1 MRAGENPKPH
11 TFALQEKCSGET
23 MQGLHHHQQQLAA
36 LLAAALPKDDSSSAA
51 LAPTT
56 ATVTP
61 ASEEGESSRLSALT
75 SLHRAVLYPPNS
87 LLVAHS
93 ASYISKGFSQLISD
107 KLYSVRLAA
116 AKAYGAL
123 CSVLCSIS
131 VASNGRQN
139 HVVLGSLIDQF
150 IGWSLP
156 SLNNTGGE
164 TSELALESLHEFLNV
179 GDVGAVERYALPILK
194 ACQELIEDE
203 KTSVSLLQ
211 RLLGVLTLISLKFFR
226 CFQPHFVDIVD
237 ILLGWAMI
245 PDIKESDKCVIMDS
259 FLQFQKHW
267 VNNMQFSLGL
277 LSKFLG
283 DMDVLLQDGGS
294 GTPQQFKRI
303 LALLTCFCT
312 VLQSVASG
320 LLEINFL
327 EQINESLCQM
337 VPVLLQCLSLIGKK
351 FGWSKWIEE
360 SWRCLTLLAEILSER
375 FSSFYPMAVDTLFQ
389 SLEVENANKVLETET
404 ISTFQ
409 VHGILKTNLQLL
421 SLQKLGL
428 MSSSVLNILRFE
440 GPISHLRLHPN
451 HLVTGSAAATY
462 IFLLQHGKNDVVE
475 KTMDS
480 LIEELQLLT
489 CKLEQISIMVD
500 ELDVMAGSKCY
511 SKSELVV
518 LIKFNM
524 KVLLS
529 CVTFGPGSSLIGQT
543 DVDTLCVSRAHKL
556 VTFVSSKMDPFSSP
570 IQNSVELQ
578 VTILKTLERLTAIEL
593 VSKYSM
599 SKQKTSSGKY
609 AEGEIVRNSCPTIV
623 FDPLRRCSK
632 LLIKSLCVISPF
644 TVKIE
649 AIKWVHKFCENVIEV
664 YKNIEAPLYPCQV
677 AACWKIIH
685 GLLLSILAAAS
696 DKEPKVRYL
705 VAAAVEMLLIAKLI
719 HPLHFPVI
727 AEVFLEK
734 LGDPETHIKNTY
746 LKQLSHVLPV
756 TTYTCDLHDFGLIS
770 TNCSRVHTLSDHS
783 VHWKQLFALKQMPQ
797 KLHSHQLVSILSY
810 ISQRWQVPLASWIHR
825 LIYSCYSKRDPSLTQ
840 QEDVDV
846 DNGLWWDI
854 KVEEDTLERIC
865 TVNHLAGAWWAIHEA
880 ARFCITT
887 RLRTNLGGPTQTF
900 AALERMLLDIAHV
913 LRLETDQNDGN
924 FNVIGSCAHL
934 LPMRLFLE
942 FVEALK
948 KNVYNAYE
956 GSTILS
962 HASRQ
967 SLLFFRANKKVCEE
981 WFSRISEPMMD
992 AGLKLQCHDATI
1004 HYCSLRLVDI
1014 SNFVAL
1020 ALSDNSKVQASENL
1034 QNIRGRYA
1042 GDILR
1047 ILRNMTFALCK
1058 KREPEVLI
1066 GIQKWATISFSP
1078 LFKEDGSSDGMN
1090 LEFSW
1095 ITGLVYQARGEH
1107 EKAAAHYIHLLQT
1120 EESLSSMGSD
1130 GVQFAIARIIE
1141 SYTAISDWKS
1151 LESWLLELQT
1161 IRAKYAGKSY
1171 AGALTT
1177 AGNEINSI
1185 QALAC
1190 FDEGNFQAAWSFLD
1204 LTPKSSNEL
1213 TLDPKLALQRS
1224 EQMLLQAMLL
1234 HVEGKADEV
1243 CHELQRAKSLME
1255 ETFSVLALDGLV
1267 DAAPHVNQLYCIS
1280 AFEESCKPGDN
1291 QGKHVTS
1298 LLNSYIQTGQFP
1310 CGGVYQ
1316 DCSLWLKV
1324 LRVHQTTLP
1333 TAPVTLELCKNLMI
1347 LARKQR
1353 NLRLATR
1360 LSNYLKSHVSLCFHD
1375 GLHEYFTSI
1384 LEYEAILAMRAENKE
1399 EALTYL
1405 WSFVRPFL
1413 VDSSIVPSDSRVSV
1427 LKANACLKLSKWLIR
1442 DYAHK
1447 SLENVVLKMR
1457 ADFIMTEITS
1467 GNGSA
1472 SLGDG
1477 YQSSK
1482 SRVNLIVEELAGTA
1496 TKLSTLLCP
1505 TMGKSWILYASWC
1518 YVQARASVSSD
1529 CEMALHSCSFSPILA
1544 SEIQHQR
1551 FVLTEEEQLRVK
1563 NIILEHTL
1571 NRSDE
1576 KMYEERGD
1584 YDSLETGYSQNES
1597 NSKVL
1602 LQKIIDAIE
1611 TAAGTPGAED
1621 NDIGSLSAALAI
1633 QLQKCFSSSTTVLE
1647 DAEVMSLVHY
1657 LVEVWWSLRRRR
1669 VSLFGHA
1676 AQAFINYLSYSSM
1689 KCSNGQLSSCDVE
1702 SNYKYPSHTLRA
1714 ILNVL
1719 HIIVNYGVELKD
1731 TIEPALSKVP
1741 LPPLEEITPQLF
1753 ARLSSH
1759 PNEVVRKQ
1767 LENLLITRA
1776 KLSPWSLVYPTLVDV
1791 NSQEKEPSEE
1801 IQKILAYLNKLY
1813 PRLVQDAHLMI
1824 KELENVTVLW
1834 EELWLGTLQDLHS
1847 DVMRRINLL
1856 KEDAAR
1862 IAENSTLSHGEKN
1875 KINGAKYSAMM
1886 APVFVVLERRLTST
1900 SRKPETPHEARF
1912 LEEYQETIKLAFAK
1926 FKTPPASV
1934 VAIGDVWRPFENIA
1948 ASLASYQR
1956 KSSVSLGEVSP
1967 LLASLSTSYAPM
1979 PGLEKEATI
1988 SEPESDLDSISPGI
2002 VTISSFSAQVSILPT
2017 KTKPKKIV
2025 IMGSDGMNYTYLLK
2039 GREDLRLDAR
2049 IMQLLQAVNR
2059 VLQSSA
2065 ATRGQPLGIR
2075 YYSVTPISGRAGLIQ
2090 WVDNLI
2096 SIYSV
2101 FKSWQNR
2108 AQLSQLS
2115 AMGTD
2120 TKTTA
2125 PPVARPSDL
2134 FYGKIIPALKEKG
2147 IRRVISRRDWPH
2159 EVKRKVLLELMK
2171 ETPKHLLYQELWCAS
2186 EGFQA
2191 FNSKLKR
2198 YSGSV
2203 AAMSIV
2209 GHILGLGDRHLDN
2222 ILVDFCRGD
2231 IVHIDYNVCFDKG
2244 QRLKIPEIVPFRL
2257 TQTVEAAL
2265 GLTGME
2271 GSFRANCEA
2280 VLSVLRKNKDIILML
2295 LEVFVWDPLVEW
2307 TRANFHDDA
2316 AVVGEERRGMELAV
2330 SLSLFASRVQEIRIP
2345 LQEHHDLLLS
2355 TLPDIEVA
2363 LERFFDA
2370 LNQYEIVS
2378 GLFYCADQD
2387 RSTLV
2392 LHESSAKLAAAEA
2405 TSNSEKTLALF
2416 EMHALE
2422 FAQAQAIVMEKGREA
2437 ATWIE
2442 QHGMILDA
2450 LRGSSIPEIKACIKL
2465 TGSGEALSLTSAVLV
2480 SGVPLTVVPEPTQ
2493 IQCHDIDREISHLV
2507 TELDYGLSS
2516 AVAALQMYSL
2526 ALQRILPLNYLI
2538 TSQVHGWAQ
2547 VMLSLNTLSPDIISV
2562 ALRQGVEL
2570 VTKGHN
2576 NGTLSVKSSY
2586 DDLCLK
2592 LMNHTADIERLE
2604 EDCSEITISIGQGTE
2619 SKAKERLLSTF
2630 VNHIQHSGLKRRQEA
2645 FIPERTLISAF
2656 HGDIEEKRESML
2668 SILNKVLYNLFTD
2681 VKHRISRSQD
2691 NSAVAR
2697 NTNTGLSSYFG
2708 SFPGDFEEQIEKCA
2722 LVAEFLEELKCHVG
2736 LDVHDTEANANISS
2750 YTSQESWAS
2759 LFKTNLLFCK
2769 NFVRNM
2775 IEVVVPSVIKSA
2787 ISFNSDVMDIFGSIS
2802 QIRGS
2807 IETSLEQFIQVQLE
2821 KSSLIELEQNY
2832 FVKVGL
2838 ITEQQLALEEA
2849 AVKGR
2854 DHLSWE
2860 EAEEL
2865 ASQEEACRVQLDKLH
2880 QMWNQKDLRNSLLM
2894 KKEASI
2900 TSALISTEHQLK
2912 SLIGSESEMEP
2923 HVLRKKGLL
2932 TVLTESF
2939 SELESIDQAL
2949 ISTVGP
2955 ICHSSHRIP
2964 YLAEMMNSGHA
2975 ISEYIWKFPS
2985 LPSNFSFLI
2994 WKVSVVDLLLD
3005 SCTHDVATSFDQ
3017 NLGFEQ
3023 HVDLVKKA
3031 LSDQLQERISRYL
3044 KERVVP
3050 LMLTRLDT
3058 EIEMLREKVESSKD
3072 RTIDQIKID
3081 HDAVGR
3087 VQFMLEEYCNA
3098 HETVRAAIS
3107 AASIMKKQ
3115 VNELK
3120 DALIKT
3126 NLEICQMEWIYD
3138 ISSSPLKSTPMIS
3151 QKFIGGDDNLLSV
3164 ILNISRSKLLE
3175 KLQSSVTKIA
3185 RSLERLQ
3192 SCEGTSIATEGQLER
3207 AMSWACGGPNSSPA
3221 GNSGI
3226 PLEFHDHLIN
3236 RRQLLQGARENAS
3249 EVMKV
3254 CTSILEFEASRHG
3267 IFRTKDGGIWEQ
3279 SYLNALKN
3287 LDVTYHSFTRSE
3299 QEWKQAQSNME
3310 AASSGLV
3317 SASNE
3322 LHVAALKAKSA
3333 SGDMQSTLLAMRDSA
3348 CELSV
3353 ALSAYSGIIRGHSTL
3368 TSECGPMLEEVLAI
3382 TEALHDVHS
3391 LGKEAA
3397 VLHSSIMQNL
3407 SKANAILLPLESLL
3421 SKDVAAM
3428 TDAMAR
3434 EKETNVEIAPIH
3446 GQAIFQSYH
3455 NRIKEALLGFKP
3467 LVPALVLS
3475 VEELYSKLIKL
3486 ARAAGLH
3493 AGNLHKA
3500 LEGLGESL
3508 QVRSQDIG
3516 PSREDLSNH
3525 AIVYDTQESG
3535 KFSKSNS
3542 EFDSGSVSLNELCL
3556 PDRGWISPPESID
3569 NGSTESGFTSAEAS
3583 LADSFSGLDITE
3595 LLSGDSD
3602 SKENGGY
3609 PHCMPSLLTEVQ
3621 DLPLEKAEA
3630 KILLQESS
3638 DLVREDK
3645 AILLNQDKA
3654 EEESRG
3660 TSFTDMRTVDQ
3671 ARGKNAYAMSVL
3683 RRVEMKLDGRDITET
3698 RDITVAEQVDFLL
3711 RQATNIDNLCNMYE
3725 GWTPWI

>member
-1 MRAGENPKPH
+1 
-11 TFALQEKCSGET
+11 

-36 LLAAALPKDDSSSAA
+36 LLAAALPKDDSSSSA
-51 LAPTT
+51 LAPNT
-56 ATVTP
+56 ATV
-61 ASEEGESSRLSALT
+61 SEEDESSRLSALT

-93 ASYISKGFSQLISD
+93 ASYLCKGFSQLISD

-123 CSVLCSIS
+123 CSVLCLIS
-131 VASNGRQN
+131 VTSNGRQN
-139 HVVLGSLIDQF
+139 HVVLGSFIDQF

-156 SLNNTGGE
+156 SLNNAGDE

-211 RLLGVLTLISLKFFR
+211 RLLGVLTLVSLKFFR

-237 ILLGWAMI
+237 ILLGWAMV
-245 PDIKESDKCVIMDS
+245 PDIEESDKCVIMDS

-283 DMDVLLQDGGS
+283 DMDVLLQDGSS
-294 GTPQQFKRI
+294 GTPQQFKRL

-327 EQINESLCQM
+327 EQINEPLREM
-337 VPVLLQCLSLIGKK
+337 VPVLLQCLSLMGKK
-351 FGWSKWIEE
+351 FGWSKWIED

-375 FSSFYPMAVDTLFQ
+375 FSNFYPMAVDTLFQ
-389 SLEVENANKVLETET
+389 SLEVENANKLLETEA

-428 MSSSVLNILRFE
+428 MPSSVLNILRFE

-462 IFLLQHGKNDVVE
+462 IFLLQHGKNDVVD
-475 KTMDS
+475 KTMDY

-489 CKLEQISIMVD
+489 CKLEQISVMGD

-511 SKSELVV
+511 SKSEFVV

-529 CVTFGPGSSLIGQT
+529 CVTFGPGSSLIGQIEI
-543 DVDTLCVSRAHKL
+543 DTLCVSRAQKL
-556 VTFVSSKMDPFSSP
+556 VTFISGKMDPFSSP
-570 IQNSVELQ
+570 IQSSVELQ
-578 VTILKTLERLTAIEL
+578 VTILRTLEKLTAIEL
-593 VSKYSM
+593 KSTS
-599 SKQKTSSGKY
+599 SIRKQKISSGKY
-609 AEGEIVRNSCPTIV
+609 AEEENVNDLYPTIV
-623 FDPLRRCSK
+623 FDPLRRYSK
-632 LLIKSLCVISPF
+632 LLIKSLCAISPF
-644 TVKIE
+644 SVKIE
-649 AIKWVHKFCENVIEV
+649 ALNWVHNFCENVVEV
-664 YKNIEAPLYPCQV
+664 YKNIETPLYPCQV
-677 AACWKIIH
+677 AACRNIIQ
-685 GLLLSILAAAS
+685 GLLLSVLAAAS

-705 VAAAVEMLLIAKLI
+705 VAVAVEMLLIAKLI
-719 HPLHFPVI
+719 HPMHFPII

-746 LKQLSHVLPV
+746 LKQLSHVLPI
-756 TTYTCDLHDFGLIS
+756 TTYTCGLRDFGLIS
-770 TNCSRVHTLSDHS
+770 AYCPQVHTLSDHS
-783 VHWKQLFALKQMPQ
+783 LHWKQLFALKQMPQ

-810 ISQRWQVPLASWIHR
+810 ISQRWKVPLSSWIHR
-825 LIYSCYSKRDPSLTQ
+825 LIYACHSKRDLSLAQ

-854 KVEEDTLERIC
+854 KVDEDTLERIC
-865 TVNHLAGAWWAIHEA
+865 SVNHLAGAWWAIHEA

-924 FNVIGSCAHL
+924 FNVIGSYAHL

-948 KNVYNAYE
+948 KNVYNAYD

-1004 HYCSLRLVDI
+1004 HYSSLRMVDL

-1020 ALSDNSKVQASENL
+1020 ALSDKSKVQTSENL

-1047 ILRNMTFALCK
+1047 ILRNMTLALCK

-1066 GIQKWATISFSP
+1066 GIQKWATIAFSP
-1078 LFKEDGSSDGMN
+1078 LFKEENQGSSDNMN

-1095 ITGLVYQARGEH
+1095 ITGLVHQAGGEH

-1141 SYTAISDWKS
+1141 SYTAISDWKA

-1177 AGNEINSI
+1177 TGNEINSI

-1213 TLDPKLALQRS
+1213 TLDPRLALQRS

-1234 HVEGKADEV
+1234 HVEGKPDEV
-1243 CHELQRAKSLME
+1243 SRELQRAKSMLE

-1267 DAAPHVNQLYCIS
+1267 DAAPHINQLYCIS

-1291 QGKHVTS
+1291 QGKHLAS
-1298 LLNSYIQTGQFP
+1298 LVNSFIQTGQFP

-1324 LRVHQTTLP
+1324 LRVHQNTLP
-1333 TAPVTLELCKNLMI
+1333 TAPVTLELCINLMI

-1360 LSNYLKSHVSLCFHD
+1360 LSNYLKSHVSLSVHD
-1375 GLHEYFTSI
+1375 GLQEYFTSI
-1384 LEYEAILAMRAENKE
+1384 LEYEAILAMRADNKE
-1399 EALTYL
+1399 KEALTYL

-1413 VDSSIVPSDSRVSV
+1413 VCSSIVPSDSHVNV

-1442 DYAHK
+1442 DYSSK
-1447 SLENVVLKMR
+1447 NLEKVVLKMR
-1457 ADFIMTEITS
+1457 ADFITTEISS

-1472 SLGDG
+1472 AVGDG

-1482 SRVNLIVEELAGTA
+1482 SGVSLIVEELAGTA
-1496 TKLSTLLCP
+1496 RKMSTLLCP
-1505 TMGKSWILYASWC
+1505 TMGKSWVSYASWC
-1518 YVQARASVSSD
+1518 YVQARASVSSN
-1529 CEMALHSCSFSPILA
+1529 CETALLSCSFSPILA
-1544 SEIQHQR
+1544 SEMRHHR
-1551 FVLTEEEQLRVK
+1551 FTLTEEEQLHVK

-1571 NRSDE
+1571 NRSYNN
-1576 KMYEERGD
+1576 MSEERGD
-1584 YDSLETGYSQNES
+1584 CDSSETGHSQNEVDL
-1597 NSKVL
+1597 KLL

-1611 TAAGTPGAED
+1611 TSAGAPGAED
-1621 NDIGSLSAALAI
+1621 NDIGSLSATLST
-1633 QLQKCFSSSTTVLE
+1633 QLQECFSSSTTVLKE
-1647 DAEVMSLVHY
+1647 ADVMSPVRY
-1657 LVEVWWSLRRRR
+1657 LVEVWWSLRKRR

-1676 AQAFINYLSYSSM
+1676 AQAFMNYLSYSSM

-1702 SNYKYPSHTLRA
+1702 LNYKYPSHTLRA

-1856 KEDAAR
+1856 KEEAAR
-1862 IAENSTLSHGEKN
+1862 IAENTTLSHGEKN
-1875 KINGAKYSAMM
+1875 KINDAKYSAMM

-1912 LEEYQETIKLAFAK
+1912 LEEYQETIKLAFEK

-1967 LLASLSTSYAPM
+1967 QLASLSTSYAPM
-1979 PGLEKEATI
+1979 PGLEKETTI
-1988 SEPESDLDSISPGI
+1988 SEPESDLDGIPPGI

-2025 IMGSDGMNYTYLLK
+2025 VVGSDGMNYTYLLK

-2049 IMQLLQAVNR
+2049 IMQLLQAVNGF
-2059 VLQSSA
+2059 LQSSA

-2090 WVDNLI
+2090 WVDNVI

-2120 TKTTA
+2120 TKSKA
-2125 PPVARPSDL
+2125 PPVARPSDM

-2231 IVHIDYNVCFDKG
+2231 IMHIDYNVCFDKG

-2316 AVVGEERRGMELAV
+2316 AVVGEERKGMELAV

-2363 LERFFDA
+2363 LERFSDA

-2378 GLFYCADQD
+2378 GLFYFADQE

-2392 LHESSAKLAAAEA
+2392 LHETSAKLAVVEA
-2405 TSNSEKTLALF
+2405 TCNSEKTLALF
-2416 EMHALE
+2416 EMQAIE

-2437 ATWIE
+2437 ATWVE

-2450 LRGSSIPEIKACIKL
+2450 LCGSSIPEIKACIKL
-2465 TGSGEALSLTSAVLV
+2465 TGSGEALSLTSAVLMA
-2480 SGVPLTVVPEPTQ
+2480 GVPLTVVPEPTQ

-2516 AVAALQMYSL
+2516 AVAALQIYSL

-2547 VMLSLNTLSPDIISV
+2547 VMISLNTLSPDIISV

-2570 VTKGHN
+2570 VTKGHT
-2576 NGTLSVKSSY
+2576 NGVLSVKSSY

-2592 LMNHTADIERLE
+2592 VKNYAADIERLE
-2604 EDCSEITISIGQGTE
+2604 EECSELAFSIGQGSE

-2630 VNHIQHSGLKRRQEA
+2630 VNHIHHSGLKTRQEA
-2645 FIPERTLISAF
+2645 LIHEETAISALR
-2656 HGDIEEKRESML
+2656 GDIEEKRESML
-2668 SILNKVLYNLFTD
+2668 SILNTVLCNLFTD
-2681 VKHRISRSQD
+2681 VKHRISRSLD
-2691 NSAVAR
+2691 NSAVGR
-2697 NTNTGLSSYFG
+2697 NANTGLSSHFG
-2708 SFPGDFEEQIEKCA
+2708 SFPVDFEEQIEKCA
-2722 LVAEFLEELKCHVG
+2722 LVAEFLKELKCHVG
-2736 LDVHDTEANANISS
+2736 LDVHDTEADANISG
-2750 YTSQESWAS
+2750 YTSHESWAS

-2807 IETSLEQFIQVQLE
+2807 IETSLEQFIQVELE
-2821 KSSLIELEQNY
+2821 KASLMELEQNY

-2900 TSALISTEHQLK
+2900 NSTLISSEHQLK
-2912 SLIGSESEMEP
+2912 SLISSESEMEP
-2923 HVLRKKGLL
+2923 HALRKKGLL
-2932 TVLTESF
+2932 AVLTESF

-2955 ICHSSHRIP
+2955 ICSSNRIP
-2964 YLAEMMNSGHA
+2964 YLADMMNSGHA
-2975 ISEYIWKFPS
+2975 ISEYIWNFPS
-2985 LPSNFSFLI
+2985 LPSNFAFLI
-2994 WKVSVVDLLLD
+2994 WKVSMVDLLLD
-3005 SCTHDVATSFDQ
+3005 SCTHDVAASFEQ
-3017 NLGFEQ
+3017 NLGYEQ
-3023 HVDLVKKA
+3023 LVDLVKKK
-3031 LSDQLQERISRYL
+3031 LSDQLQERICQYF

-3058 EIEMLREKVESSKD
+3058 EIEMLREKLESGKD
-3072 RTIDQIKID
+3072 HTIDQTKMD
-3081 HDAVGR
+3081 HDAVGK
-3087 VQFMLEEYCNA
+3087 VHFMLEEYCNA

-3120 DALIKT
+3120 DALVKT
-3126 NLEICQMEWIYD
+3126 SLEICQMEWIYD
-3138 ISSSPLKSTPMIS
+3138 ISSSPLKSTRMTS
-3151 QKFIGGDDNLLSV
+3151 QNFIGGDDNVLSV

-3175 KLQSSVTKIA
+3175 NLQSSVTKIA

-3192 SCEGTSIATEGQLER
+3192 SCEGTSIASEGQLER
-3207 AMSWACGGPNSSPA
+3207 AMSWACGGPNTSPA

-3226 PLEFHDHLIN
+3226 PSEFHDHLIK

-3267 IFRTKDGGIWEQ
+3267 IFRTKDGGLWQQ
-3279 SYLNALKN
+3279 SYLNALKK
-3287 LDVTYHSFTRSE
+3287 LDVTYHSFTRAE
-3299 QEWKQAQSNME
+3299 QELKQAQSSME

-3317 SASNE
+3317 SATNE
-3322 LHVAALKAKSA
+3322 LHVAALKVKSA

-3348 CELSV
+3348 CEASV

-3421 SKDVAAM
+3421 SKDVAAL

-3434 EKETNVEIAPIH
+3434 EKETNLEIAPIH
-3446 GQAIFQSYH
+3446 GQALFQSYH

-3467 LVPALVLS
+3467 LLPSLILS
-3475 VEELYSKLIKL
+3475 VEELYSRLIRL

-3516 PSREDLSNH
+3516 PLREDLSNH
-3525 AIVYDTQESG
+3525 AMVYDTQESG
-3535 KFSKSNS
+3535 KFSKS
-3542 EFDSGSVSLNELCL
+3542 DSDLDGDSIGLNELFL

-3569 NGSTESGFTSAEAS
+3569 SGDTESGFTSAEAS

-3602 SKENGGY
+3602 SKENGVY
-3609 PHCMPSLLTEVQ
+3609 PHCVLSLVTEVQ
-3621 DLPLEKAEA
+3621 DLPLKKAEA

-3638 DLVREDK
+3638 DLLLEDE

-3660 TSFTDMRTVDQ
+3660 TSFADIRTVDQ
-3671 ARGKNAYAMSVL
+3671 ARGSKNAYAMSVL

-3698 RDITVAEQVDFLL
+3698 RDITIAEQVDFLL
-3711 RQATNIDNLCNMYE
+3711 RQATNVDNLCNMYE

>member
-1 MRAGENPKPH
+1 
-11 TFALQEKCSGET
+11 
-23 MQGLHHHQQQLAA
+23 MQGLHHHQQQMAA
-36 LLAAALPKDDSSSAA
+36 LLAAALPKDDSSSSA
-51 LAPTT
+51 LASTT

-61 ASEEGESSRLSALT
+61 VSEEGESSRLSALT

-87 LLVAHS
+87 LLVTHS

-131 VASNGRQN
+131 AASNGRQN

-156 SLNNTGGE
+156 SLNNTGDD
-164 TSELALESLHEFLNV
+164 TSELSLESLHEFLNV

-237 ILLGWAMI
+237 MLLGWAMV
-245 PDIKESDKCVIMDS
+245 PDIEESDKRVIMDS

-283 DMDVLLQDGGS
+283 DMDVLLQDEGS
-294 GTPQQFKRI
+294 GTPQQFKR
-303 LALLTCFCT
+303 LLTLLTCFCT

-327 EQINESLCQM
+327 EQINEPLCQI
-337 VPVLLQCLSLIGKK
+337 VPVLLQCLSLMGKK

-375 FSSFYPMAVDTLFQ
+375 FSNFYPGAVDTLFQ
-389 SLEVENANKVLETET
+389 SLDVENANKVMETET

-421 SLQKLGL
+421 SLQKHGL
-428 MSSSVLNILRFE
+428 MSSSVLNMLRFE

-451 HLVTGSAAATY
+451 HLVTGSVAATY

-489 CKLEQISIMVD
+489 CKLKQISSMGD
-500 ELDVMAGSKCY
+500 DLDVMAGSKCY

-529 CVTFGPGSSLIGQT
+529 CVTFGPGSTLIGQIEI
-543 DVDTLCVSRAHKL
+543 DTLCVSRAQKL
-556 VTFVSSKMDPFSSP
+556 VTFMSSKMDPFSSP
-570 IQNSVELQ
+570 IQSSVELQ
-578 VTILKTLERLTAIEL
+578 VTILRTLERLTAIEL
-593 VSKYSM
+593 VSRSSM
-599 SKQKTSSGKY
+599 RKQKTSSGKY
-609 AEGEIVRNSCPTIV
+609 AEEENVRDLYPIV
-623 FDPLRRCSK
+623 FDPLRRYSK
-632 LLIKSLCVISPF
+632 LLIKSLCAISPF

-664 YKNIEAPLYPCQV
+664 YKNIDDPLYPYQV
-677 AACWKIIH
+677 ATCWKVIQ

-705 VAAAVEMLLIAKLI
+705 VAVVVEMLLIAKLI
-719 HPLHFPVI
+719 HPIHFPII

-746 LKQLSHVLPV
+746 LKQLSHVLPI
-756 TTYTCDLHDFGLIS
+756 TTYTCGLRDFGLIS
-770 TNCSRVHTLSDHS
+770 TNCPRVHTLSDHPL
-783 VHWKQLFALKQMPQ
+783 HWKQLFALKQMPQ

-810 ISQRWQVPLASWIHR
+810 ISQRWKVPLSSWIHR
-825 LIYSCYSKRDPSLTQ
+825 LICSCHSKKDPSLTQ

-865 TVNHLAGAWWAIHEA
+865 SVNHLAGAWWAMHEA

-924 FNVIGSCAHL
+924 FNVIGSSAHL

-962 HASRQ
+962 NASRQ

-1004 HYCSLRLVDI
+1004 HYCSLRLVDL

-1020 ALSDNSKVQASENL
+1020 ALSDKSKVQASENL
-1034 QNIRGRYA
+1034 QSIRGRYA

-1047 ILRNMTFALCK
+1047 ILRNMTLALCK
-1058 KREPEVLI
+1058 KHEPEVLI
-1066 GIQKWATISFSP
+1066 GIQKWATIAFSP
-1078 LFKEDGSSDGMN
+1078 LFKEENLGLSDSMN

-1095 ITGLVYQARGEH
+1095 ITGLVYQAGGEH

-1130 GVQFAIARIIE
+1130 GVQFVIARIIE

-1151 LESWLLELQT
+1151 LESWLLELQI
-1161 IRAKYAGKSY
+1161 IRAKYAGKSH

-1243 CHELQRAKSLME
+1243 CHELQRAKSLLE
-1255 ETFSVLALDGLV
+1255 ETLSVLALDGLV

-1291 QGKHVTS
+1291 QGKHVAS
-1298 LLNSYIQTGQFP
+1298 LLNSYIQIGQFP
-1310 CGGVYQ
+1310 WGGVYQ

-1324 LRVHQTTLP
+1324 LRVHQNTLP
-1333 TAPVTLELCKNLMI
+1333 TSPVTLELCKNLMI

-1360 LSNYLKSHVSLCFHD
+1360 LSNYLKSHVSLCFND
-1375 GLHEYFTSI
+1375 DLREYFTSI
-1384 LEYEAILAMRAENKE
+1384 SEYEAILAMRAENKEE

-1413 VDSSIVPSDSRVSV
+1413 VYSSIVPSDSHVNV
-1427 LKANACLKLSKWLIR
+1427 LKANACLKLSKWLIK
-1442 DYAHK
+1442 DYARK
-1447 SLENVVLKMR
+1447 NLENVVFKMR
-1457 ADFIMTEITS
+1457 SDFIMTEITS

-1477 YQSSK
+1477 YPSSK
-1482 SRVNLIVEELAGTA
+1482 SGLNLIVEELAGTA
-1496 TKLSTLLCP
+1496 RKLSTLLCP
-1505 TMGKSWILYASWC
+1505 TMAKSWILYASWC
-1518 YVQARASVSSD
+1518 YVQARASVSSN
-1529 CEMALHSCSFSPILA
+1529 CEMALHSCSFSSILA
-1544 SEIQHQR
+1544 SEMQHQR

-1563 NIILEHTL
+1563 NIILQHTL
-1571 NRSDE
+1571 NRSDK

-1584 YDSLETGYSQNES
+1584 YDSLETGHSQNETDL
-1597 NSKVL
+1597 NL
-1602 LQKIIDAIE
+1602 LLEKIIAAIE
-1611 TAAGTPGAED
+1611 TAAGASGAED
-1621 NDIGSLSAALAI
+1621 HHIGSLSATLSI
-1633 QLQKCFSSSTTVLE
+1633 KLQKCFSSSTTVLE
-1647 DAEVMSLVHY
+1647 EAEVMSLVRY
-1657 LVEVWWSLRRRR
+1657 LVDVWWSLRRRR
-1669 VSLFGHA
+1669 ISLFGHA
-1676 AQAFINYLSYSSM
+1676 AQAFMNYLSYSSM

-1714 ILNVL
+1714 VLNVL

-1813 PRLVQDAHLMI
+1813 PRLIQDAHLII

-1856 KEDAAR
+1856 KEEAAR
-1862 IAENSTLSHGEKN
+1862 IAENTTLSHGEKN
-1875 KINGAKYSAMM
+1875 KINAAKYSAMM

-1912 LEEYQETIKLAFAK
+1912 LEEYQETIKVAFAK
-1926 FKTPPASV
+1926 LKTPPASV

-1979 PGLEKEATI
+1979 PGLEKETTI
-1988 SEPESDLDSISPGI
+1988 SEPESDLDSIPPGI

-2025 IMGSDGMNYTYLLK
+2025 VVGSDGMNYTYLLK

-2049 IMQLLQAVNR
+2049 IMQLLQAVNGF
-2059 VLQSSA
+2059 LQSSA
-2065 ATRGQPLGIR
+2065 ATRGQPLDIR

-2090 WVDNLI
+2090 WVDNVI

-2108 AQLSQLS
+2108 AQSSQLS
-2115 AMGTD
+2115 AMGID
-2120 TKTTA
+2120 TKGTA
-2125 PPVARPSDL
+2125 PVTRPSDM

-2159 EVKRKVLLELMK
+2159 EVKQKVLLELMK
-2171 ETPKHLLYQELWCAS
+2171 ETPKHLLYQELWCSS

-2363 LERFFDA
+2363 LERFSDA

-2378 GLFYCADQD
+2378 GLFYCADQE

-2392 LHESSAKLAAAEA
+2392 LHETSAKLAAAEA
-2405 TSNSEKTLALF
+2405 TCNSEKTLALF
-2416 EMHALE
+2416 EMQALE
-2422 FAQAQAIVMEKGREA
+2422 FAQAQAMVMEKGQEA
-2437 ATWIE
+2437 STWVE
-2442 QHGMILDA
+2442 QHEMILDA

-2480 SGVPLTVVPEPTQ
+2480 AGVPLTVVPEPTQ
-2493 IQCHDIDREISHLV
+2493 IQCRDIDREISHLL

-2526 ALQRILPLNYLI
+2526 ALQRILPLNYFI

-2547 VMLSLNTLSPDIISV
+2547 VLLSLNTLSPDIISV
-2562 ALRQGVEL
+2562 ALRQGFEL
-2570 VTKGHN
+2570 VTKGHT
-2576 NGTLSVKSSY
+2576 NGTLSFKSSY

-2592 LMNHTADIERLE
+2592 VMNYAADIERLE
-2604 EDCSEITISIGQGTE
+2604 EDCSELAISIGQGTE

-2645 FIPERTLISAF
+2645 FIHEGTIISAL
-2656 HGDIEEKRESML
+2656 HGDIEEKRESIL
-2668 SILNKVLYNLFTD
+2668 TILNTVLYNLFTD
-2681 VKHRISRSQD
+2681 VKHRISRSQN

-2697 NTNTGLSSYFG
+2697 NANTGLSFYLG

-2722 LVAEFLEELKCHVG
+2722 LVAEILEELKCHVG
-2736 LDVHDTEANANISS
+2736 LDVHDTEADANISS
-2750 YTSQESWAS
+2750 YTSQECWAS

-2775 IEVVVPSVIKSA
+2775 IEVVVPSVIKST

-2807 IETSLEQFIQVQLE
+2807 IETSLEQFIQVELE

-2838 ITEQQLALEEA
+2838 ITEQQLALEED

-2900 TSALISTEHQLK
+2900 TSTLISSEHQLK
-2912 SLIGSESEMEP
+2912 SLISSESEMEP
-2923 HVLRKKGLL
+2923 QVLRKKGLL
-2932 TVLTESF
+2932 AVLTESF

-2955 ICHSSHRIP
+2955 ICHSSNRIP

-2994 WKVSVVDLLLD
+2994 WKVSMVDLLLD
-3005 SCTHDVATSFDQ
+3005 SCTHIVATSFDQ

-3023 HVDLVKKA
+3023 LVDLVNKA
-3031 LSDQLQERISRYL
+3031 LSDQLQERISQYL

-3050 LMLTRLDT
+3050 LMLTRLDA
-3058 EIEMLREKVESSKD
+3058 EIEMLKEKVESSKD
-3072 RTIDQIKID
+3072 NTTDQIKID
-3081 HDAVGR
+3081 HDAIGR

-3126 NLEICQMEWIYD
+3126 SLEICQVEWIYD
-3138 ISSSPLKSTPMIS
+3138 ISSSPLKSTRMIS

-3185 RSLERLQ
+3185 RSLEHLQ
-3192 SCEGTSIATEGQLER
+3192 SYEGTSIATEGQLER

-3226 PLEFHDHLIN
+3226 PLEFHDHLIK

-3249 EVMKV
+3249 EVMKF

-3279 SYLNALKN
+3279 SYLNALKK
-3287 LDVTYHSFTRSE
+3287 LDVTYHSFTRTE

-3310 AASSGLV
+3310 VASSGLV
-3317 SASNE
+3317 SATNE

-3348 CELSV
+3348 YEASV

-3434 EKETNVEIAPIH
+3434 EKETNLEIAPIH

-3467 LVPALVLS
+3467 LVPSLILS
-3475 VEELYSKLIKL
+3475 VEELYSKLIRL

-3516 PSREDLSNH
+3516 PLREDLSNH

-3535 KFSKSNS
+3535 KLSKSDS
-3542 EFDSGSVSLNELCL
+3542 EFDGGSVSLNELYL

-3569 NGSTESGFTSAEAS
+3569 SGSTESGFTSAEAS
-3583 LADSFSGLDITE
+3583 LADSFSGLDISE

-3621 DLPLEKAEA
+3621 DLPLEKTEA

-3638 DLVREDK
+3638 DLVREEE

-3671 ARGKNAYAMSVL
+3671 ARGSKNAYAMSVL
-3683 RRVEMKLDGRDITET
+3683 MRVEMKLDGRDITET
-3698 RDITVAEQVDFLL
+3698 RDITIAEQVDFLL